1 MIERS
6 PRQRERPIRPRSD
19 DFFETDA
26 APAAAPATAMVSH
39 GPYAEALPVGGMTVL
54 EIRRRF
60 GDRLD
65 IDPESIPIIDGEQAT
80 EDTVVGEGQSLIF
93 TRRAGEKGL
102 ERRLPCRPFR
112 IEWMTAGSPTA
123 TAWN

>member
-6 PRQRERPIRPRSD
+6 RRQSERPTRPGSD
-19 DFFETDA
+19 NFFSTDA
-26 APAAAPATAMVSH
+26 APAPATAMVSH

-80 EDTVVGEGQSLIF
+80 EDTVVSEGQSLIF

-102 ERRLPCRPFR
+102 AL
-112 IEWMTAGSPTA
+112 A
-123 TAWN
+123 TSVSAVSH

>member
-6 PRQRERPIRPRSD
+6 RQKRERPTRSGSD
-19 DFFETDA
+19 DFFRAD
-26 APAAAPATAMVSH
+26 AAPATAMVSH
-39 GPYAEALPVGGMTVL
+39 GPYAEALPVGGMTVR
-54 EIRRRF
+54 EVRRRF

-65 IDPESIPIIDGEQAT
+65 IDPESIPIIDGEQAA

-102 ERRLPCRPFR
+102 WAGPRASGSGRRGPHCSRTLKP
-112 IEWMTAGSPTA
+112 EA
-123 TAWN
+123 

>member
-1 MIERS
+1 MIERIR
-6 PRQRERPIRPRSD
+6 RQRERPTRPGSD
-19 DFFETDA
+19 DFFRTDA
-26 APAAAPATAMVSH
+26 APAPATAMVSH
-39 GPYAEALPVGGMTVL
+39 GPYAEALPVGGMTVH

-93 TRRAGEKGL
+93 TRRAGEKGR

-112 IEWMTAGSPTA
+112 IEWMTAGSPAA

>member
-1 MIERS
+1 MIERYR
-6 PRQRERPIRPRSD
+6 RQRERPTGPGSD

-26 APAAAPATAMVSH
+26 APAPAPATAMVSH
-39 GPYAEALPVGGMTVL
+39 GPYAEALPVGGMSVR
-54 EIRRRF
+54 EVRRRF

-102 ERRLPCRPFR
+102 WAGPRASGFGFRAERAALFANP
-112 IEWMTAGSPTA
+112 EA
-123 TAWN
+123 

>member
-6 PRQRERPIRPRSD
+6 RRPRERPTLPGSD
-19 DFFETDA
+19 DFFRTEEA
-26 APAAAPATAMVSH
+26 APAPATAMVSH
-39 GPYAEALPVGGMTVL
+39 GPYAEALPVGGMTVR

-65 IDPESIPIIDGEQAT
+65 IDPESIPIIDGEQAA
-80 EDTVVGEGQSLIF
+80 EDTVVAEGQSLIF

-102 ERRLPCRPFR
+102 WAEPRASGGAGFGLRRNHL
-112 IEWMTAGSPTA
+112 
-123 TAWN
+123 